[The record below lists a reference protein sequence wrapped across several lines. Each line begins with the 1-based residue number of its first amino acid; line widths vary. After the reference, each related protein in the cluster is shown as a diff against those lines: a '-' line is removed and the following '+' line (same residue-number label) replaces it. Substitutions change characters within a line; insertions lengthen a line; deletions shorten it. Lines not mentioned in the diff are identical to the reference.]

1 MSRPEYL
8 NFRITEH
15 RTRWLDALLRRL
27 ELEPTPGNYT
37 IALDYALMTVVTGAA
52 VGTIDCVTDRTEQV
66 AWIEGLASSIVDWM
80 MGGDTAQEAVEYARS
95 EEGTRTWDIIWP
107 VWFDDHDERVLVE
120 YVERN
125 L

>member
-37 IALDYALMTVVTGAA
+37 IALDYALARATAEERKMTLYY
-52 VGTIDCVTDRTEQV
+52 TIDEGKLARVVELFNEQV
-66 AWIEGLASSIVDWM
+66 DPRATDDLIRAEVRAAWYEGQEQQEWIDSADPQEIVDWLA
-80 MGGDTAQEAVEYARS
+80 TFY
-95 EEGTRTWDIIWP
+95 
-107 VWFDDHDERVLVE
+107 
-120 YVERN
+120 
-125 L
+125 